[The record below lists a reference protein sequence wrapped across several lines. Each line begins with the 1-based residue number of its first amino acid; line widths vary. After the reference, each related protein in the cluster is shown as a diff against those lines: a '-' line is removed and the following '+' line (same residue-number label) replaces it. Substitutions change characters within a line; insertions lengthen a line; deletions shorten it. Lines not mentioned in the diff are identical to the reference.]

1 MRPDLIR
8 LPEENIGRILL
19 TSITAIPCGS
29 VYYSNGNKNKIKQ
42 TRPY

>member
-8 LPEENIGRILL
+8 LPEENIGRTLL
-19 TSITAIPCGS
+19 TSITEIPCGS